1 MHHATMSLLRAFL
14 VGSFTFAA
22 ISASAPEA
30 AAGCTNDKAALSL
43 ANEADGLRTTDVE
56 AAIAKY
62 EQAAALAPHQ
72 HRILYKLA
80 LAHVK
85 REAWEEVARV
95 TERALK
101 LAPTFANYASMRGI
115 ALARVAARGGG
126 SWAEAQSALRAALA
140 LDDGDA
146 DAHLELGDVLL
157 HLDDE
162 RGALVHYDRAAR
174 LAPDRSAGYLS
185 LGDLYL
191 RMGFVPQAEKT
202 LSEGMRLTNDK
213 GKFALAMMLGR
224 TAEARHESVLALTR
238 YEEAKRTC
246 GACTD
251 PGEAL
256 VFFELGAAYATA
268 APPRKTEAIANL
280 AAFSKLICKGAA
292 ASRYSGQ
299 CTQAYEWAR
308 RLGGA
313 M

>member
-1 MHHATMSLLRAFL
+1 M
-14 VGSFTFAA
+14 
-22 ISASAPEA
+22 
-30 AAGCTNDKAALSL
+30 
-43 ANEADGLRTTDVE
+43 E

-62 EQAAALAPHQ
+62 EQAVALAPHQ

-80 LAHVK
+80 LVHVK
-85 REAWEEVARV
+85 REAWDEVARV

-115 ALARVAARGGG
+115 ALARLAASGNGN
-126 SWAEAQSALRAALA
+126 WAEAQSALQAALA

-162 RGALVHYDRAAR
+162 RAALVHYDRAAR
-174 LAPDRSAGYLS
+174 LAPDRSTGYLS

-191 RMGFVPQAEKT
+191 RMGFVPQADKT

-213 GKFALAMMLGR
+213 GKFTLAMMLGR

-246 GACTD
+246 GSCTD
-251 PGEAL
+251 RGEAL
-256 VFFELGAAYATA
+256 VFFELGAAYATVT
-268 APPRKTEAIANL
+268 PPRKTEAIANL
-280 AAFSKLICKGAA
+280 VAFSKLICKGAA
-292 ASRYSGQ
+292 ASRYSEQ
-299 CTQAYEWAR
+299 CTQAYELAQ

-313 M
+313 L